1 MLYTCTCLCVY
12 YLCGYYHFFY
22 FKDLGVTGEVQT
34 MSEGVRELTLTL
46 RHIRIICST
55 REIRTRGGEE
65 GGGRCGIKKV
75 IMLIVLSVNER

>member
-1 MLYTCTCLCVY
+1 MFIIYVVFIL
-12 YLCGYYHFFY
+12 FFY
-22 FKDLGVTGEVQT
+22 FKDLCVTGEVQT

-46 RHIRIICST
+46 CHKRIICST
-55 REIRTRGGEE
+55 REIRTRGGG